1 MDPSMN
7 TAPDSKMYQHDAISP
22 RLKEKRAEKIFKSD
36 LLLCQLGLGLEWPIL
51 QAAQR
56 SFCELN

>member
-36 LLLCQLGLGLEWPIL
+36 LLCQLCLGLEWPIL
-51 QAAQR
+51 QAAEFLR
-56 SFCELN
+56 TELN